1 MHPGDGRR
9 RSGASV
15 DEIAERVAGVVSGAP
30 GAGEVVV
37 LDATH
42 DSRRVEPGSLFCAVP
57 GATVD
62 GHAFV
67 DQAVERG
74 ASALLVDHLVDPVGG
89 VEHAPPQIVVD
100 DVRAAMGPA
109 ASLVWGDPSRHID
122 VIGVTGT
129 NGKTTVVTLVDQLLD
144 ALGRPCQVI
153 GTLTGERTTPEGT
166 DLQRTLAAAVAAGS
180 SAVAMEV
187 SSHALDLRRV
197 DGTRFAVCAFT
208 NLGIDHLDYHE
219 TPERYFAAKARL
231 FEPGWSPIAV
241 VNVDDVHG
249 RLLRDAA
256 SAEGSPEIV
265 PVTLENAV
273 VGLGSAGSHLSWRG
287 HVIDLPLLGRF
298 NASNAL
304 IAAECVVALG
314 VDHALVAEHL
324 HGVAAPPGRLDPVEM
339 GQPFC
344 VVVDY
349 AHTPDA
355 LEQVLT
361 AAREL
366 GPGQL
371 RVVFGAGGERD
382 RTKRPAMGAAAA
394 GLADDV
400 TITSDNPRSEDP
412 STIMSEVLDGIVITT
427 DRPTVTSIEDR
438 AEAIRSVLTRA
449 VPGDVVVIAG
459 KGHETTQDRGGVV
472 AQFDD
477 REVAA
482 AALVALGY
490 GSPG

>member
-1 MHPGDGRR
+1 MKPDDGVT
-9 RSGASV
+9 V
-15 DEIAERVAGVVSGAP
+15 DEIASRVSGAVSGAP
-30 GAGEVVV
+30 GAGAVVV
-37 LDATH
+37 RDATH
-42 DSRRVEPGSLFCAVP
+42 DSRRVEPGALFCAVP

-67 DQAVERG
+67 DQAVTRG
-74 ASALLVDHLVDPVGG
+74 ASALLVDHLVGSAVGG
-89 VEHAPPQIVVD
+89 GHALPQIVVD

-109 ASLVWGDPSRHID
+109 ASIIWGDPSRHLD

-129 NGKTTVVTLVDQLLD
+129 NGKTTVVTLVAQLLD

-166 DLQRTLAAAVAAGS
+166 DLHRMLAAAVAAGS

-241 VNVDDVHG
+241 LNVDDVHG

-256 SAEGSPEIV
+256 TAQGSPAV
-265 PVTLENAV
+265 VSVTLEDRV
-273 VGLGSAGSHLSWRG
+273 VGSGPAGSRLSWRG
-287 HVIDLPLLGRF
+287 QVIQLPLLGRF

-304 IAAECVVALG
+304 VAAECVVALG
-314 VDHALVAEHL
+314 ADPGLVAGQL
-324 HGVAAPPGRLDPVEM
+324 GSVVAPPGRLDPVDV

-344 VVVDY
+344 VLVDY

-394 GLADDV
+394 RLADDV

-412 STIMSEVLDGIVITT
+412 STIMSDVLDGIVITT
-427 DRPTVTSIEDR
+427 DHPMVASVEDR
-438 AEAIRSVLTRA
+438 AEAIRSVVARA

-459 KGHETTQDRGGVV
+459 KGHETTQDIGGVV
-472 AQFDD
+472 TTFDD

-490 GSPG
+490 GSPR